1 MFFVGIFGMNAKH
14 EQAGYLSARC
24 PVCGCEDPLHVIRR
38 YNYIHFFFI
47 PVIRFG
53 TSYLATCPQCASVYA
68 VPKDIGDEAR
78 RTGHAHADP
87 AVLTLIENN
96 RRKTCRRCGALLD
109 DDDSFCRKCGE
120 PV

>member
-38 YNYIHFFFI
+38 YNYIHF
-47 PVIRFG
+47 
-53 TSYLATCPQCASVYA
+53 SYSCHSFRNILSCDVPAVRQRVR

-78 RTGHAHADP
+78 RTGTP
-87 AVLTLIENN
+87 RRSAVLTLIENN
-96 RRKTCRRCGALLD
+96 AAKRAAVRRAFG
-109 DDDSFCRKCGE
+109 
-120 PV
+120 